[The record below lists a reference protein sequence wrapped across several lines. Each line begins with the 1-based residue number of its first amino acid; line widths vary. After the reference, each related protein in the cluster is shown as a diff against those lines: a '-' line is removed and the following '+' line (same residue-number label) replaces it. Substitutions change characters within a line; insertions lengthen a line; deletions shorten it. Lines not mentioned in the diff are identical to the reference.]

1 MSPVQIAERKETLL
15 EGLKTAHTDDATFKE
30 MIERCF
36 AHAKLVDKDLSDA
49 LGVSRPTVTRWRNGV
64 CAPHTALRKTVY
76 DCLALLVQNS

>member
-1 MSPVQIAERKETLL
+1 MELATSLRARSSRV
-15 EGLKTAHTDDATFKE
+15 TDDATFKE